1 MSAQEKNT
9 VVLSLDEYN
18 QLRDFKKAIENG
30 NSIEIYNGIISY
42 ANCNSYAPR
51 LIIYSTDEAVKR
63 IAEENAV
70 LLSKLEKLEAEKEPE
85 EKIKRM
91 SVREFRKWR
100 KQ

>member
-1 MSAQEKNT
+1 MGTQEKNT

-18 QLRDFKKAIENG
+18 ELRDFKIGIQEGNTLVIYDGRHSYYEN
-30 NSIEIYNGIISY
+30 IYY
-42 ANCNSYAPR
+42 KT
-51 LIIYSTDEAVKR
+51 LEFVSTDEAVKR

-70 LLSKLEKLEAEKEPE
+70 LLSKLKELHKEKEPE

-100 KQ
+100 RQ